1 MNNGASLGK
10 NTLDLFTKWSEGHLG
25 MLNQRQRMF
34 REATQSVLGIVQ
46 DSLEMKAPEESVKK
60 LCGNMLE
67 LCNLPLNV
75 VGSNGN
81 WEEYT
86 REFRKLVAGT
96 PIAVSGNGFSEE
108 ARAYGKA
115 TWENGS
121 RVSSAYV
128 NWMKSLLQGQKLTSD
143 TEEAGVIGEKHFGF
157 VHKMVG
163 RASGTVESETADVQ
177 GSERFCSRRSQGIIR
192 DESP

>member
-1 MNNGASLGK
+1 MSNGTSSGK

-25 MLNQRQRMF
+25 LLNQRQRMF

-86 REFRKLVAGT
+86 REFRKLVSGT
-96 PIAVSGNGFSEE
+96 PIAVSGNGFSQEV
-108 ARAYGKA
+108 RAYGKA

-143 TEEAGVIGEKHFGF
+143 TEEAGRIVRNCLDTTESFIEESVACLLGQVK
-157 VHKMVG
+157 
-163 RASGTVESETADVQ
+163 ANSGLLKNGLLKEV
-177 GSERFCSRRSQGIIR
+177 
-192 DESP
+192 SPAQPLQ

>member
-1 MNNGASLGK
+1 
-10 NTLDLFTKWSEGHLG
+10 
-25 MLNQRQRMF
+25 MF

-96 PIAVSGNGFSEE
+96 PIAVSGNGFSQEV
-108 ARAYGKA
+108 RDYGKA

-143 TEEAGVIGEKHFGF
+143 TEEAGRIVRNCLDTTESFIEESVACLLGQVK
-157 VHKMVG
+157 
-163 RASGTVESETADVQ
+163 ANSGLLKNGLLKEVSPVQ
-177 GSERFCSRRSQGIIR
+177 PLQ
-192 DESP
+192 

>member
-1 MNNGASLGK
+1 MSNGTSSGK

-25 MLNQRQRMF
+25 LLNQRQRMF

-81 WEEYT
+81 WEEYA

-96 PIAVSGNGFSEE
+96 PIAVSGNGFSQEV
-108 ARAYGKA
+108 RDYGKA

-143 TEEAGVIGEKHFGF
+143 TEEAGRIVRNCLDTTESFIEESVACVLGQVKANGGLLKNGLLKEK
-157 VHKMVG
+157 K
-163 RASGTVESETADVQ
+163 TA
-177 GSERFCSRRSQGIIR
+177 
-192 DESP
+192 

>member
-1 MNNGASLGK
+1 MSNGTSLGK

-25 MLNQRQRMF
+25 LLNQRQRMF

-108 ARAYGKA
+108 VRAYGKA

-121 RVSSAYV
+121 RFSSAYV

-143 TEEAGVIGEKHFGF
+143 TEEAGRIVRNCLDTTESFIEESVACLLGQVK
-157 VHKMVG
+157 
-163 RASGTVESETADVQ
+163 ANSGLLKNGLLKEVSTDQPVQ
-177 GSERFCSRRSQGIIR
+177 
-192 DESP
+192 

>member
-1 MNNGASLGK
+1 MIHGTSLGK

-25 MLNQRQRMF
+25 LLNQRQRMF

-46 DSLEMKAPEESVKK
+46 DSLERKAPEESVKK

-67 LCNLPLNV
+67 LCSLPLNV

-81 WEEYT
+81 WEEYS

-108 ARAYGKA
+108 VRAYGKA

-121 RVSSAYV
+121 RASSAYV

-143 TEEAGVIGEKHFGF
+143 TEEAGRIVRNCLDTTESFIEESAACLLGQ
-157 VHKMVG
+157 V
-163 RASGTVESETADVQ
+163 RANSGLLKSGLLKEVSPVQ
-177 GSERFCSRRSQGIIR
+177 PLQ
-192 DESP
+192 

>member
-1 MNNGASLGK
+1 MSNGTSLGK

-25 MLNQRQRMF
+25 LLNQRQRMF
-34 REATQSVLGIVQ
+34 REATQSVLGIMQ

-86 REFRKLVAGT
+86 LEFRKLVAGT

-108 ARAYGKA
+108 VRAYGKA

-143 TEEAGVIGEKHFGF
+143 TEEAGRIVRNCLDTTESFIEESVACLLGQVK
-157 VHKMVG
+157 
-163 RASGTVESETADVQ
+163 ANSGLLKNGLLKEVSPAQPVQ
-177 GSERFCSRRSQGIIR
+177 
-192 DESP
+192 